1 MLNNKKIIAIVPAR
15 GGSKG
20 VPLKNI
26 QPVLG
31 IPIVARVG
39 HLAKK
44 IPMIDCCVLSTDHPE
59 IKKIGE
65 ESGLL
70 APFFRPAE
78 ISGDSI
84 GDLPVLTHALEEMET
99 RNKCTYDIV
108 VLLPPTSP
116 LRQKKHVEDT
126 IKKLVFEG
134 YDSVWT
140 VSESDS
146 KFHPFKQLKI
156 VDGLLDYYDP
166 EGKNIIS
173 RQQLDTLYYRNGA
186 AYAMT
191 RECLLEQKTLKGKR
205 LGYVLI
211 EEPLVNID
219 YRWEFQLAD
228 FLLKSR
234 QDSEL

>member
-1 MLNNKKIIAIVPAR
+1 MIDNKKIIAVVPAR

-26 QPVLG
+26 QPVMG

-39 HLAKK
+39 HLVQK

-59 IKKIGE
+59 IKRIGE

-84 GDLPVLTHALEEMET
+84 GDLPVLTHALEEMES
-99 RNKCTYDIV
+99 RNKCTYDII

-116 LRQKKHVEDT
+116 LRQKKHVEET
-126 IKKLVFEG
+126 IEKLVLEE

-166 EGKNIIS
+166 EGKKIIS

-205 LGYVLI
+205 FGYVLI
-211 EEPLVNID
+211 EELLVNID
-219 YRWEFQLAD
+219 SHWEFQLAD
-228 FLLKSR
+228 FILENLK
-234 QDSEL
+234 DSEL